1 LLRTLIEAEM
11 RRRFSIGV
19 LLGLL
24 CTHVA
29 DGAVLYGLKSAADN
43 GGSVPQT
50 LLFKSNVDGT
60 NLVSLGAVT
69 LNGSDIEV
77 DGLAASPVYGL
88 LGFQQTTAGSQLL
101 EIDPMTAVAMPVA
114 PAVFNFVIRG
124 ATFLGN
130 GDLWG
135 VDLENRALVRIAP
148 ATGTELDRVELMLQS
163 LPFAPSAYTDITQR
177 SDGQVLLVSERDF
190 YAVDMTSG
198 DLTLLFTDNEIEPAP
213 GSVAPPTLVGAVV
226 VGSLGSERLV
236 ALDSKGEFTDDLYT
250 YDLEAAF
257 SRTVAVA
264 NVLPQ
269 LDAGRGDLA
278 LMLQPVASGDYNQN
292 GIVDAADYT
301 VWRNTLGSTT
311 DLSANGD
318 DEGVSMGRIDAAD
331 YLVWKNNFGLT
342 VQAGLAAVSAIQ
354 VPEPTSVLLLLLGI
368 GAVRMRKR

>member
-1 LLRTLIEAEM
+1 
-11 RRRFSIGV
+11 
-19 LLGLL
+19 LGLL
-24 CTHVA
+24 CTHAA
-29 DGAVLYGLKSAADN
+29 DGAVLYGVKSAEN
-43 GGSVPQT
+43 SGGSAPPT

-60 NLVSLGAVT
+60 DLVSLGAVT

-77 DGLAASPVYGL
+77 DGLAASPIYGL
-88 LGFQQTTAGSQLL
+88 LGFQQTTAGSRLL
-101 EIDPMTAVAMPVA
+101 QIDPVTAVATPVA
-114 PAVFNFVIRG
+114 PSAFNFVIRG
-124 ATFLGN
+124 AAFFAN

-135 VDLENRALVRIAP
+135 VDLENKALVQIAP

-198 DLTLLFTDNEIEPAP
+198 DLTLLFTDNQIEPAP

-236 ALDSKGEFTDDLYT
+236 ALDSEGEFSDDLYT

-257 SRTVAVA
+257 SRTVAVV

-278 LMLQPVASGDYNQN
+278 LMIQPVASGDYNQN
-292 GIVDAADYT
+292 GIVDAANERDRGAAFETILVYSL
-301 VWRNTLGSTT
+301 RQP
-311 DLSANGD
+311 
-318 DEGVSMGRIDAAD
+318 RIKKHEYLAQVAA
-331 YLVWKNNFGLT
+331 
-342 VQAGLAAVSAIQ
+342 SC
-354 VPEPTSVLLLLLGI
+354 
-368 GAVRMRKR
+368 M